1 MRRNRPLNGYLDRM
15 RVSLAALDE
24 SIEDVRKGP
33 KGEKLAEKRARVK
46 LLRDMIELQNQTLTA
61 IKTHLLGR
69 DETGA
74 PNEPP
79 DTYSGNDQVV
89 FERYFHNML
98 SPWTEDH
105 LKLECEDCGLFSEE
119 VSNHTFM
126 HPYPRETEYFNL
138 CPKCYDK
145 RTVESTGESE
155 NADPVAEPA
164 SKGDIRVILQSARL
178 MIRTLKGLPLDQRIA
193 KLEEMLADKFD
204 VAPGMEPAHE
214 AYRALL
220 QNELDKAKAASA
232 QP

>member
-1 MRRNRPLNGYLDRM
+1 
-15 RVSLAALDE
+15 
-24 SIEDVRKGP
+24 
-33 KGEKLAEKRARVK
+33 
-46 LLRDMIELQNQTLTA
+46 
-61 IKTHLLGR
+61 
-69 DETGA
+69 
-74 PNEPP
+74 
-79 DTYSGNDQVV
+79 
-89 FERYFHNML
+89 
-98 SPWTEDH
+98 
-105 LKLECEDCGLFSEE
+105 
-119 VSNHTFM
+119 M